1 MDLTRL
7 HAMIDQIALNFA
19 AIGHDNAIAATAD
32 HIVKFWDPR
41 MKAALLAGE
50 TEALSPIARGAVAML
65 ARGVEPP
72 PQTRATVFNEAGEG
86 GRSDAG

>member
-1 MDLTRL
+1 MDPSRL
-7 HAMIDQIALNFA
+7 RYMADQIARNFE
-19 AIGHDNAIAATAD
+19 AIGHDDAVAATAD

-41 MKAALLAGE
+41 MRAAILLGDRS
-50 TEALSPIARGAVAML
+50 ALSPIAREAVDLL

-72 PQTRATVFNEAGEG
+72 PQTGATVFNDAAEA